1 MSHLARRAV
10 GSTYPPQ
17 EWCGANKGF
26 IYQQEGS
33 GQVIQKNG
41 GRAKWTNEG
50 QSDDEPIFFFLILLY
65 RYIEVYIIQLTQQY
79 ITLIISEQI

>member
-33 GQVIQKNG
+33 GQGIQKKNG
-41 GRAKWTNEG
+41 GSAKWTNEG

-65 RYIEVYIIQLTQQY
+65 RYINVR
-79 ITLIISEQI
+79 